1 MTPARLEVDPVS
13 LSEPSGRAPDAREL
27 RRLLAELVTDL
38 AAPHDDDLDAAIGAC
53 LRRVAG
59 FLTAERA
66 RIVVSRD
73 DGGPGREWVFEEP
86 ALPAPSRAAG
96 SPLAIPLR
104 SSGLTLG
111 TLELGPPLSPQAAA
125 HALLDGLRPVAAL
138 LANALERR
146 RAAEMLRQSQEACRR
161 GAEEIQALAGRLLD
175 AHERERRRVARE
187 LHDDITQRLAVVAI
201 EADQLDQALG
211 SGNQPLRGRL
221 HQMRDRVIKLS
232 EDVHTLSRQ
241 LHPSILEDLG
251 LADAVRSQC
260 GLVSEREAIDV
271 RADLSDIPE
280 DVPNPT
286 ALCAYRVIQEALRN
300 AVRHGH
306 AQRAVVSLRQ
316 DRGVLLLRVRDTG
329 CGFSQSGSGAA
340 APGLGLR
347 SMEER
352 ARLLGGQ
359 LCVRSRLGTGTT
371 VEVRLPLEPPEQ
383 RAGVPLLARAE
394 TGVFPSRRA

>member
-1 MTPARLEVDPVS
+1 LQ
-13 LSEPSGRAPDAREL
+13 
-27 RRLLAELVTDL
+27 RLLAELVTGL
-38 AAPHDDDLDAAIGAC
+38 TAPHDDDLDAAIGAS
-53 LRRVAG
+53 LRRIAR
-59 FLTAERA
+59 FLTVGRA
-66 RIVVSRD
+66 RIVVFRD
-73 DGGPGREWVFEEP
+73 DGRLDREWVVEGP
-86 ALPAPSRAAG
+86 ALPAPSRARSA
-96 SPLAIPLR
+96 PLVIPLR
-104 SSGLTLG
+104 SSGQTLG
-111 TLELGPPLSPQAAA
+111 TLELGAPLSPHAAA
-125 HALLDGLRPVAAL
+125 QALLDGLRPVAAL
-138 LANALERR
+138 LATALERR
-146 RAAEMLRQSQEACRR
+146 QAAEMLRRSQEACRR
-161 GAEEIQALAGRLLD
+161 GAEEVQDLAGRLLD

-211 SGNQPLRGRL
+211 SGNQPFRSRL

-232 EDVHTLSRQ
+232 EDVHAISRQ

-340 APGLGLR
+340 TPGLGLR

-352 ARLLGGQ
+352 VRLLGGQ

-371 VEVRLPLEPPEQ
+371 VEARLPLEDRGQ
-383 RAGVPLLARAE
+383 RAGVLLLARAE
-394 TGVFPSRRA
+394 TGVFPSRTA